1 MQLVP
6 TSLLPFVDS
15 TSKNSFEMPKRTFE
29 EVLESTSEKRGKELK
44 EVDDGKIGMTPGGEW
59 FDAPLPIYEWS
70 RAKLFYFITSKEQN
84 EIIDE
89 VHAQLQPIID
99 DNDKA
104 YRKFIGEFNK
114 KQKAIVDEAKRKGT
128 RPKLTKYKPKFHG
141 GMKVG
146 SGIQNVI
153 EMRYNKKKNEW
164 LLYNEKRNL
173 GAVEL
178 QDEAI
183 VDVKPKKNEIKWRC
197 MPKES
202 YREESGYG
210 IGYHE
215 MYLTVSHLDLRE
227 EFDKQRVRSIS
238 FSCKYNPR
246 SKRVEKLGDMDK
258 VKLEDGNDMEFH
270 EHGDYWC

>member
-15 TSKNSFEMPKRTFE
+15 TSKSSFKMPKRTFE
-29 EVLESTSEKRGKELK
+29 EVLESTSEKGGKELK
-44 EVDDGKIGMTPGGEW
+44 EVDDGKIGMTPDYEW
-59 FDAPLPIYEWS
+59 FDAPLPIYKWS

-84 EIIDE
+84 EIMDE

-104 YRKFIGEFNK
+104 YKKFIGEFNK

-128 RPKLTKYKPKFHG
+128 RPKLTKYVPKFHG

-173 GAVEL
+173 GVVEL

-183 VDVKPKKNEIKWRC
+183 VDVKPRKNEIKWRI

-202 YREESGYG
+202 YHYQPYE
-210 IGYHE
+210 IGGQE
-215 MYLTVSHLDLRE
+215 IYLTVPHVDLRE
-227 EFDKQRVRSIS
+227 ELDKQRVRSIS

-258 VKLEDGNDMEFH
+258 VKLEDGNDMKFH
-270 EHGDYWC
+270 EHGDYN